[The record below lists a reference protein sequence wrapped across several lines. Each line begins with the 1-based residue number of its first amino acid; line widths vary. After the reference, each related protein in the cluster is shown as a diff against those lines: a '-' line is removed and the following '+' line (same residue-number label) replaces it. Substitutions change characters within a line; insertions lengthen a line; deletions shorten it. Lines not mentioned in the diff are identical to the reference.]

1 MKKSLLFT
9 IVMALLCLFGNVK
22 AQTTEATPVTNG
34 VIQFTYPSSTNV
46 LVWTGNG
53 ADNDWTTADN
63 WMDGTKTA
71 LRNWNNHTVA
81 NCDVFI
87 PENANG
93 KYPVLNQAATCNR
106 IYLASGA
113 MLGNQFNLTATYG
126 WYTDIVIPTN
136 GWVLLSSPLKNT
148 YSGDFF
154 TNVQGGKYYGPW
166 DGSTY
171 DGQNG
176 TSGPNRNF
184 PDGIYQRL
192 FSSYVTIDHLG
203 LYTCRYY
210 ETSWSVPANAL
221 ATNYQVAQG
230 YQVLARNQQNDIP
243 SADFHLPS
251 AENTYYFYTTS
262 GNKLT
267 TNPQTMSHA
276 ESNRP
281 AYDKAEIR
289 PIITRE
295 TPGDATV
302 PPMFAVG
309 NPAFAN
315 LKIKEFLKENAIG
328 GNTTPFLYKHN
339 NGNSANYDGSESIY
353 YLDLTNEQL
362 YLINATA
369 DDFHIPATTNR
380 TDATGAVIERNRG
393 FRVMAGK
400 ADVKCIE
407 PDLLGVYN
415 CKATTGDIEY
425 NDGSSKTHS
434 SIDETS
440 TMTIAS
446 GATPE
451 KVLISNFAGWGIV
464 EGVINT
470 VDHTITIAGGQETS
484 MIKGRG
490 EVASSGWS
498 CTRTSKILY
507 LMGCYDNDF
516 VYSQQHININPSSNR
531 TRTTKYVTNVSK
543 STPVTIHYEID
554 ENGTVSFFNQNKF
567 AIYPDDNS
575 HYYLVPS
582 FSSTIQHMTSWICFK
597 SYSGTKPAANNSSSS
612 QYINTAF
619 LGTFE
624 YEITDRYNN
633 WSVVN
638 TGKRQFTI
646 TPIAGKY
653 DIVEIKGFYPNDN
666 TAVINGKI
674 ENNNGA
680 YRLVIPGGQ
689 RVHKSTNITSD
700 YFIYDEDKGN
710 VVINLS
716 TKNTTTTFS
725 FAKNVMVTLLGCEAK
740 TWNLFNWSAAEGYK
754 TNTSITKTASWDGQV
769 TDPTQIQIGTN
780 KNSISLYFNANMFTV
795 DPATTTTQAPR
806 RSAAQGS
813 KAATITANYN
823 DKEINTLLLRGE
835 KAYNGYNPAEDAAMV
850 DIDDE
855 AFSISTVAGTYRCV
869 VNAINDTTRCQIV
882 LTGVNGDV
890 DLVFDNLD
898 ALGENVRLFDAND
911 STYTPLNGNHATAT
925 VTFGVNDSPLRY
937 SLVWDYTPI
946 IAGNETL
953 TAIDFT
959 AFSPAKGEVKVMSNE
974 LLKGVRVYNA
984 AGQLITSNNANAN
997 EVSFSNLLS
1006 GIYVIEAYTANGK
1019 ATKKVDVK

>member
-53 ADNDWTTADN
+53 TDNDWTTAAN

-71 LRNWNNHTVA
+71 LKNWNDHTVA

-113 MLGNQFNLTATYG
+113 MLGNQFNLTATNG

-171 DGQNG
+171 EGQNG
-176 TSGPNRNF
+176 TEGPNRNF

-192 FSSYVTIDHLG
+192 FSSYITIDHLG

-380 TDATGAVIERNRG
+380 TDATGAVMERNRG

-400 ADVKCIE
+400 AEVKCIE

-415 CKATTGDIEY
+415 CNATAGEVTY
-425 NDGSSKTHS
+425 NPNQGGWFSRDRTNTNLGA
-434 SIDETS
+434 DEK
-440 TMTIAS
+440 TMTISS
-446 GATPE
+446 GENPNE
-451 KVLISNFAGWGIV
+451 VIISNFAGWGV
-464 EGVINT
+464 VKGTINT
-470 VDHTITIAGGQETS
+470 NDHTITLNGGQNVS
-484 MIKGRG
+484 MIKGRALAG
-490 EVASSGWS
+490 SSGWTCS
-498 CTRTSKILY
+498 GRQALT
-507 LMGCYDNDF
+507 LMGCEDNDF
-516 VYSQQHININPSSNR
+516 AYSTEMIDLGNNR
-531 TRTTKYVTNVSK
+531 VSKYVTNVSP
-543 STPVTIHYEID
+543 SVPVRLSYQIYS
-554 ENGTVSFFNQNKF
+554 NGTVNFQALNKF
-567 AIYPDDNS
+567 AMYPSNGN
-575 HYYLVPS
+575 HYYL
-582 FSSTIQHMTSWICFK
+582 MTALLAGNDLLYMSPWICFA
-597 SYSGTKPAANNSSSS
+597 SYSGSKSNIHGST
-612 QYINTAF
+612 QYINTNF
-619 LGTFE
+619 FGTFE
-624 YEITDRYNN
+624 YNIDVTTNWQAPNN
-633 WSVVN
+633 AEY
-638 TGKRQFTI
+638 QFTI
-646 TPIAGKY
+646 NPIAGKY
-653 DIVEIKGFYPNDN
+653 DIVEIKGFYPGMPNI
-666 TAVINGKI
+666 VINGKI
-674 ENNNGA
+674 EKDLNND
-680 YRLVIPGGQ
+680 YKLIIPAGQ
-689 RVHKSTNITSD
+689 RISETGNITTD
-700 YFIYDEDKGN
+700 FFIYDESQKD
-710 VVINLS
+710 VIIELAS
-716 TKNTTTTFS
+716 DGTFS
-725 FAKNVMVTLLGCEAK
+725 LSAPIMATILNCETK
-740 TWNLFNWSAAEGYK
+740 SWNLFDWSTVPGFK
-754 TNTSITKTASWDGQV
+754 TTNTITKTASWDGQV

-780 KNSISLYFNANMFTV
+780 KNSISLYFNENMFTV

-813 KAATITANYN
+813 KAATVKANYN

-855 AFSISTVAGTYRCV
+855 VFSISTVAGTYRCV